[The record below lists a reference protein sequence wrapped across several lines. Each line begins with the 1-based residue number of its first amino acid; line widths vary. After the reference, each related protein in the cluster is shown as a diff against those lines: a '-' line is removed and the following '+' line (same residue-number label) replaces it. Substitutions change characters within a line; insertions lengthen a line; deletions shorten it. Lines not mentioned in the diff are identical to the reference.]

1 MARELRE
8 TRLPGV
14 GVKYTCLTA
23 HGGKL
28 TVILHNEG
36 QRELYWFPHAD
47 RDDEPQAVIQL
58 EDDEARQLGA
68 IIGGAYERPKIV
80 EELEMAFGELAI
92 EWVPVPQDSPA
103 IGKTLAE
110 CAFRQRTGIT
120 IIAILREPEPVAGA
134 QPGDVIQQGDT
145 LVTVGKLGQY
155 PAFRRLLA
163 EGPFWSCGYAVA
175 GCEVVPKQGRRGAR
189 SGRLRRLG
197 VSGRAARPGGTG

>member
-36 QRELYWFPHAD
+36 QRELYWFPHGN
-47 RDDEPQAVIQL
+47 DDEPQAVIQL

-68 IIGGAYERPKIV
+68 IIGGAYDRPKIV
-80 EELEMAFGELAI
+80 EELEMAFGELSI
-92 EWVPVPQDSPA
+92 EWVPVPAESPA

-134 QPGDVIQQGDT
+134 QPGDVVQQGDT

-155 PAFRRLLA
+155 PAFRKLLS
-163 EGPFWSCGYAVA
+163 EGPF
-175 GCEVVPKQGRRGAR
+175 
-189 SGRLRRLG
+189 
-197 VSGRAARPGGTG
+197 

>member
-14 GVKYTCLTA
+14 GVKYTAFTA
-23 HGGKL
+23 HGGRL

-36 QRELYWFPHAD
+36 QREIYWF
-47 RDDEPQAVIQL
+47 RRSDDEEPTAVIQL

-92 EWVPVPQDSPA
+92 EWVPVPDASPA

-134 QPGDVIQQGDT
+134 QPNDVVRQGDT

-155 PAFRRLLA
+155 PAFRKMLA
-163 EGPFWSCGYAVA
+163 EGPFEEGSA
-175 GCEVVPKQGRRGAR
+175 Q
-189 SGRLRRLG
+189 
-197 VSGRAARPGGTG
+197 